1 MEVQSLSEVVTLQP
15 CIDLPDIFYKIET
28 LFKLTGGSK
37 IYKRGVRQ
45 LLKSQCFISFWM
57 VKSKNKITK
66 IFQYL
71 LSNISEFG

>member
-15 CIDLPDIFYKIET
+15 CIDQPYIFYKIEA
-28 LFKLTGGSK
+28 LFKLTDGSK

-45 LLKSQCFISFWM
+45 LLKSQYFISFWM

-71 LSNISEFG
+71 LSNISDVG